1 MRISDWSS
9 DVCSFDLIVPAAVIG
24 HRVDRD
30 VGHEQAEHPGDGE
43 DEAVPEP
50 QQEAGGV
57 GRDGGRHLLGA
68 GGEACEEGKG
78 EERLAHQWLLA
89 VNSTPRPAS
98 TTIPTTNSTT
108 RRGIGCSRRVSF
120 HAISTA
126 IAANAALAK
135 REIMRATSNRSEEHK

>member
-9 DVCSFDLIVPAAVIG
+9 DVCSSDL
-24 HRVDRD
+24 
-30 VGHEQAEHPGDGE
+30 
-43 DEAVPEP
+43 
-50 QQEAGGV
+50 AGGV

-89 VNSTPRPAS
+89 VNSTPRPVS

-108 RRGIGCSRRVSF
+108 RRGIGCSRRSEGHTSELQSIMRISYAVF
-120 HAISTA
+120 CLKNKTISTLN
-126 IAANAALAK
+126 ITYM
-135 REIMRATSNRSEEHK
+135 II

>member
-9 DVCSFDLIVPAAVIG
+9 DVCSSDL
-24 HRVDRD
+24 
-30 VGHEQAEHPGDGE
+30 
-43 DEAVPEP
+43 
-50 QQEAGGV
+50 
-57 GRDGGRHLLGA
+57 
-68 GGEACEEGKG
+68 EGKG

-98 TTIPTTNSTT
+98 TIIPTTNSTT

-126 IAANAALAK
+126 IAANAALTK
-135 REIMRATSNRSEEHK
+135 RAIIRASPNRTAMHQIAARLGLSTNPGEEAYVGRY